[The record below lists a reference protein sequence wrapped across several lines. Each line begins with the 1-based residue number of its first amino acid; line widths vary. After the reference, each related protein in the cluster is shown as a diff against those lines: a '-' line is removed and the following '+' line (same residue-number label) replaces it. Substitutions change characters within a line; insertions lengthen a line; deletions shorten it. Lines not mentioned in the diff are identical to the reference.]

1 VITRSVVLAVNP
13 KDERSAA
20 VSAVRKLIPKVA
32 RELIEMR
39 GWAAVAPETT

>member
-1 VITRSVVLAVNP
+1 AVNP

-32 RELIEMR
+32 RELIESR
-39 GWAAVAPETT
+39 GWVASAPDAT